1 MRRLPTRLEGPI
13 VLEPARHP
21 DGRGFFSETYRQDA
35 YRAAGIDAD
44 FVQDN
49 HSRSVRG
56 TLRGLHYQRSPGQA
70 KLVGVAR
77 GRIQD
82 VVVDLRLD
90 SPTFGEWESW
100 VISDRV
106 PRQVYVPIGFAHGFV
121 VLSTMADVIYKVGSY
136 YDAAQEAGVAWD
148 DPELAIGWRIA
159 NPTLSARDRA
169 NPTLAQVRS
178 ELAGR
183 R

>member
-1 MRRLPTRLEGPI
+1 
-13 VLEPARHP
+13 
-21 DGRGFFSETYRQDA
+21 
-35 YRAAGIDAD
+35 
-44 FVQDN
+44 
-49 HSRSVRG
+49 
-56 TLRGLHYQRSPGQA
+56 
-70 KLVGVAR
+70 
-77 GRIQD
+77 
-82 VVVDLRLD
+82 
-90 SPTFGEWESW
+90 
-100 VISDRV
+100 
-106 PRQVYVPIGFAHGFV
+106 RQVYVPIGFAHGFV

>member
-1 MRRLPTRLEGPI
+1 MNRLPTRLAGPI

-21 DGRGFFSETYRQDA
+21 DGRGFFEETYRRDA
-35 YRAAGIDAD
+35 YRAAGIDAE

-56 TLRGLHYQRSPGQA
+56 TLRGLHFQRAPGQE
-70 KLVGVAR
+70 KLVSVIR

-82 VVVDLRLD
+82 VVVDLRPG
-90 SPTFGEWESW
+90 SPTFGKWESW
-100 VISDRV
+100 ILSDRV

-136 YDAAQEAGVAWD
+136 YDPAREAGLAWN
-148 DPELAIGWRIA
+148 DPGLAIDWKIKD
-159 NPTLSARDRA
+159 PILSARDSA
-169 NPTLAQVRS
+169 NPTLAQVRR
-178 ELAGR
+178 ELEAR
-183 R
+183 S